1 MAESMYISNEYN
13 NTQSDQNFS
22 VFLASLPIGMV
33 HQVMYISQVDW
44 KEDKTYQYL
53 RWSSTYDAYSL
64 NMIISMNPKR
74 NQYDIPVSLLP
85 KSLSGFGTG
94 IQFMFI
100 YNH

>member
-1 MAESMYISNEYN
+1 M
-13 NTQSDQNFS
+13 
-22 VFLASLPIGMV
+22 ASLPIGMI
-33 HQVMYISQVDW
+33 HRAMYISQVDW

-74 NQYDIPVSLLP
+74 NQYDIPANSLP
-85 KSLSGFGTG
+85 KSLSGFRTG